1 MAIETPPKQSDR
13 ARGLAQASDGIEA
26 KSVGKSFALMQG
38 LLYLGLSIVLL
49 EAFFYFAQVGDSEH
63 CMPDRKVGYKPFA
76 GKRIT
81 QRQEGFGSYKLNS
94 FGMQNDEITIAK
106 PAGTYRIAVFG
117 DSCVESIQVARE
129 KNYVSQLADRLSRAL
144 GKPVQ
149 ALNFGVSNYSVAQDY
164 LRYQTLAKQ
173 FKPDLVIQV
182 YRVDEI
188 SKLLPTPCDSM
199 LFVKPVFFP
208 NPDGTLK
215 FDDTCVAGFFRSKA
229 GKYML
234 QYNWLRQNSRIW
246 EILVGLRHS
255 FTTEFDRLKASKSIF
270 NFAEPNSSAPPLQ
283 AISSDQTRTNYT
295 NCYWYMMD
303 AQLKAFARECKADG
317 ARFMFLRTP
326 TVSLGDHKLVKN
338 YAETA
343 LLKTTAASIEAPVL
357 DLDQALRSEGDTP
370 DDGTKFSSKGHFTVR
385 LHTWVADKLGAFIKE
400 QDLLPSKSAAINAS
414 RSVVK

>member
-1 MAIETPPKQSDR
+1 MTILETPPKQSDR
-13 ARGLAQASDGIEA
+13 ARDLAQISDDGKA

-49 EAFFYFAQVGDSEH
+49 EAFFYFAQVGDNEH
-63 CMPDRKVGYKPFA
+63 CTPDLKLGYKIFA

-81 QRQEGFGSYKLNS
+81 QRQEGFGCFKLNS
-94 FGMQNDEITIAK
+94 FGMQNDEITLNK
-106 PAGTYRIAVFG
+106 PPGTYRVAIFG
-117 DSCVESIQVARE
+117 DSCVESLQVARE
-129 KNYVSQLADRLSRAL
+129 KNYVSQLGERLSKSL
-144 GKPVQ
+144 GRPVQ
-149 ALNFGVSNYSVAQDY
+149 TLNFGVSNYSVAQDY

-188 SKLLPTPCDSM
+188 CKLLPQASNAM

-208 NPDGTLK
+208 NADGTLK
-215 FDDTCVAGFFRSKA
+215 FDDTCVRDFYKSKA

-234 QYNWLRQNSRIW
+234 QYDWLRKNSRIW
-246 EILVGLRHS
+246 EILVGLRHTFS
-255 FTTEFDRLKASKSIF
+255 TEFAKLKESKKSLDGGSVDT
-270 NFAEPNSSAPPLQ
+270 NAAAPVL
-283 AISSDQTRTNYT
+283 ISSEQNRNNYT
-295 NCYWYMMD
+295 DCYWYMMD

-317 ARFMFLRTP
+317 TRFMFLRTP

-370 DDGTKFSSKGHFTVR
+370 DDGTKFSCKGHFTVR
-385 LHTWVADKLGAFIKE
+385 LHTWVADKLGAFIKD
-400 QDLLPSKSAAINAS
+400 QDLLPASSASKSA
-414 RSVVK
+414 VK